1 MARISLVTDIKSRC
15 FAEPLSIIVLRCIY
29 NEIETFLNQM
39 FDGGGSGGTGG
50 GEVIFDLN

>member
-39 FDGGGSGGTGG
+39 FDGGGERGDGGR
-50 GEVIFDLN
+50 